1 LERLLQSLEKNL
13 LLIGYRT
20 AKREKFQTVENSHLR
35 KFLEIQSKS
44 ETGVYLVSQMMPL
57 VLKMLLSLTKLEDG
71 HCLLIHKVRP
81 ISGSEA
87 WKRKKDAK
95 S

>member
-1 LERLLQSLEKNL
+1 M
-13 LLIGYRT
+13 
-20 AKREKFQTVENSHLR
+20 VENSHLR

-44 ETGVYLVSQMMPL
+44 EIGVYLVYQMMLL
-57 VLKMLLSLTKLEDG
+57 VLKMLLSLIRLEDG
-71 HCLLIHKVRP
+71 HYLLIHKVRP

-87 WKRKKDAK
+87 WRRKNNAK